1 MHSLRTRVIVRS
13 VAVLTTVWLAGG
25 WIVQAQDR
33 PAITKA
39 QVDQWMEDLSNW
51 GRWGADDQLGAFNLI
66 TQAKRR
72 EALALATTGEVVS
85 LSLPIKVVP
94 APDDPQST
102 TAFTNLWVTSIQSGF
117 LMERQQ
123 VAFHGSTVSHLDALC
138 HAHHE
143 GKVYNGI
150 PLDEVFDETGCT
162 QMGISGLAGGIVTRG
177 VLIDIPRLKGLD
189 ALETGTHV
197 YPEDIEAWER
207 RTGVTISA
215 GDAIFLRTG
224 RQVNNNASGYDVTVA
239 PWLKERDVALVGSDG
254 IQDVGQIQGTA
265 LPFHKLVLV
274 ALGANIFDNMA
285 LEALAET
292 AARLNRWEF
301 LLVAAPIPNPGGTGS
316 PLNPLAIF

>member
-1 MHSLRTRVIVRS
+1 MNTSIVVRG
-13 VAVLTTVWLAGG
+13 VAALAAVWLTAGWTVHG
-25 WIVQAQDR
+25 QAR
-33 PAITKA
+33 TEVTKA
-39 QVDQWMEDLSNW
+39 QVDQWMQDLSNW
-51 GRWGADDQLGAFNLI
+51 GRWGDDDQLGAVNLI

-72 EALALATTGEVVS
+72 EALALATTGDVVS
-85 LSLPIKVVP
+85 LSLPIRVVP
-94 APDDPQST
+94 PPDDPDST
-102 TAFTNLWVTSIQSGF
+102 AAFTNLRVSNISSGF

-143 GKVYNGI
+143 GKVYNGAT
-150 PLDEVFDETGCT
+150 LEEVFNENGCAR
-162 QMGISGLAGGIVTRG
+162 MGISGLAGGIVTRG
-177 VLIDIPRLKGLD
+177 VLLDIPRLKGLD

-207 RTGVTISA
+207 QTGVTVSA

-224 RQVNNNASGYDVTVA
+224 RPVNDNRSGYDITVA
-239 PWLKERDVALVGSDG
+239 PWLKQRDVALVGSDG
-254 IQDVGQIQGTA
+254 TQDVGQIPGTV

-274 ALGANIFDNMA
+274 ALGANIFDNMD

-292 AARLNRWEF
+292 AARLDRWEF

>member
-1 MHSLRTRVIVRS
+1 MNPCVIVRGFT
-13 VAVLTTVWLAGG
+13 ALTAIWLAGG
-25 WIVQAQDR
+25 WTLQAQDR
-33 PAITKA
+33 PEITKT
-39 QVDQWMEDLSNW
+39 QVDQWMQDLSNW
-51 GRWGADDQLGAFNLI
+51 GRWGDDDQLGAVNLI
-66 TQAKRR
+66 TPAKRR
-72 EALALATTGEVVS
+72 EALALATTGDVVS
-85 LSLPIKVVP
+85 LSLPISVVSP
-94 APDDPQST
+94 PDDPNST
-102 TAFTNLWVTSIQSGF
+102 AAFTNLHVVNIPSGF

-143 GKVYNGI
+143 GRIYNGVA
-150 PLDEVFDETGCT
+150 LEDAFNEDGCSR
-162 QMGISGLAGGIVTRG
+162 MGISGLAGGIVTRG
-177 VLIDIPRLKGLD
+177 VLLDIPRLKGLD

-207 RTGVTISA
+207 QTGVTVSA

-224 RQVNNNASGYDVTVA
+224 RWVNDNRSGYDITVA
-239 PWLKERDVALVGSDG
+239 PWLKERDAALVGSDG
-254 IQDVGQIQGTA
+254 TQDVGQIPGTT

-274 ALGANIFDNMA
+274 ALGANIFDNMD

>member
-1 MHSLRTRVIVRS
+1 M
-13 VAVLTTVWLAGG
+13 LTAVWLASG
-25 WIVQAQDR
+25 WIGQAQER

-51 GRWGADDQLGAFNLI
+51 GRWGADDQLGAVNLI

-85 LSLPIKVVP
+85 MSLPIEVVP
-94 APDDPQST
+94 APDDPEST
-102 TAFTNLWVTSIQSGF
+102 TAFTNLWVTNIQSGF

-123 VAFHGSTVSHLDALC
+123 VAFHGATVSHLDALC

-150 PLDEVFDETGCT
+150 PLDEVFDETGCR

-177 VLIDIPRLKGLD
+177 VLLDIPRLKGLD
-189 ALETGTHV
+189 ALEAGTHV

-207 RTGVTISA
+207 QTGVTVSA

-224 RQVNNNASGYDVTVA
+224 RWVNGAMSGYDITVA
-239 PWLKERDVALVGSDG
+239 PWLKQRDVALLGSDG
-254 IQDVGQIQGTA
+254 IQDVGQIPGTV

-274 ALGANIFDNMA
+274 ALGANIFDNMD

-301 LLVAAPIPNPGGTGS
+301 LLVAAPIANPGGTGS

>member
-1 MHSLRTRVIVRS
+1 MRTSMIRGL
-13 VAVLTTVWLAGG
+13 AALTAVWLAGG
-25 WIVQAQDR
+25 WTLHGQER
-33 PAITKA
+33 TEITKA
-39 QVDQWMEDLSNW
+39 QVDQWMEDLSTW
-51 GRWGADDQLGAFNLI
+51 GRWGPDDELGAVNLI
-66 TQAKRR
+66 TPAKRR
-72 EALALATTGEVVS
+72 QALALATTGEVVS
-85 LSLPIKVVP
+85 LSRPTTIVSP
-94 APDDPQST
+94 PDDPNST
-102 TAFTNLWVTSIQSGF
+102 AAFTSLRVSNIQAGF

-143 GKVYNGI
+143 GKIYNGI
-150 PLDEVFDETGCT
+150 ALEAAFTETGCT
-162 QMGISGLAGGIVTRG
+162 RMGISGLAGGIVTRG
-177 VLIDIPRLKGLD
+177 VLLDIPRLKGVD
-189 ALETGTHV
+189 ALGAGTHV

-207 RTGVTISA
+207 QAGVTVSA

-224 RQVNNNASGYDVTVA
+224 RWVDGAMSGYDITVA

-254 IQDVGQIQGTA
+254 TQDVGQIPGTI

-274 ALGANIFDNMA
+274 ALGANIFDNMD